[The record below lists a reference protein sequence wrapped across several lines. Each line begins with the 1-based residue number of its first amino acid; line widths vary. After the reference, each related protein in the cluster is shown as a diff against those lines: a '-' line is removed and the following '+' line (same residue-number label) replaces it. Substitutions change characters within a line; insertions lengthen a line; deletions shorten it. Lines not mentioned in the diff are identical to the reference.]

1 MKIALDHQIFCNQ
14 YYGGISRYFVSIT
27 QSMCDMGHE
36 ACVFAPF
43 HINRYLAEI
52 PADAVRGR
60 FFNRYP
66 PKTARLFAKLNP
78 HVAKWQITKWRP
90 DVVHE
95 TYFSKT
101 PMGPVGVP
109 TVITVY
115 DMIHEIYPELLAKGD
130 RTSEL
135 KRIAVERADH
145 VICISDSTR
154 NDLIRLFNVPE
165 QKTTTVYLAADVSP
179 TPRDDAAR
187 ATAEHPRPYLLYVG
201 MRGGHKNFSGL
212 VDAVAGSP
220 RLRSDFDVVA
230 FGGGDFSD
238 AERSAIDG
246 ASLSADRVHHVSGDD
261 AVLNALYANAG
272 AFVYPSLYE
281 GFGLPPLE
289 AMTYN
294 CPVVSSNTSSM
305 PEVIGD
311 AGEYFPPTDIGAM
324 SRAIESVVYS
334 EDRRRDLVAKG
345 RDRLREFSW
354 EKCAAQTLAV
364 YQGLH
369 G

>member
-1 MKIALDHQIFCNQ
+1 
-14 YYGGISRYFVSIT
+14 
-27 QSMCDMGHE
+27 
-36 ACVFAPF
+36 
-43 HINRYLAEI
+43 
-52 PADAVRGR
+52 
-60 FFNRYP
+60 
-66 PKTARLFAKLNP
+66 
-78 HVAKWQITKWRP
+78 
-90 DVVHE
+90 
-95 TYFSKT
+95 
-101 PMGPVGVP
+101 MGPVGVP